1 MDIKKNYQAICESL
15 AQQSSDADII
25 AVSKKLPIK
34 TIKEAYEAGIEHFG
48 ENYLQEAIEKI
59 QALKDLK
66 ICWHYIG
73 SIQSNK
79 TKGIAQYFDWV
90 HSVDSLKIAQKL
102 NRHRQ
107 GAPSPLKTLVMV
119 NIDHSPSKSR
129 ILPGPEL
136 DSLLAYIHEAAH
148 LELCGLM
155 CMPDLHTPHKQ
166 GYFFQAMQKLQG
178 HYQAQFGSCMQHL
191 SMGTSQDYLIAAMH
205 GATMLRLGTCLLGP
219 RPA

>member
-1 MDIKKNYQAICESL
+1 MDIKKNYQTISKSL
-15 AQQSSDADII
+15 ATQHSDAHII
-25 AVSKKLPIK
+25 AVNKKLPIK
-34 TIKEAYEAGIEHFG
+34 TIQEAYGAGIEHFG

-59 QALKDLK
+59 QALKNHK

-90 HSVDSLKIAQKL
+90 HSVDSVKIAQKL
-102 NRHRQ
+102 NHHRQ
-107 GAPSPLKTLVMV
+107 DLAKPLKTLVMV
-119 NIDHSPSKSR
+119 NIDHSPSKSG
-129 ILPGPEL
+129 ILPGPDL
-136 DSLLAYIHEAAH
+136 DVLLAYIHEAAH
-148 LELCGLM
+148 LKLCGLM

-178 HYQAQFGSCMQHL
+178 HYQAQFGSSMKHL
-191 SMGTSQDYLIAAMH
+191 SMGTSQDYLIAAKH
-205 GATMLRLGTCLLGP
+205 GATMLRLGTSLLGP